1 MNASPWS
8 QSWAN
13 IRKLEKYAVDLDTRR
28 PIQMPVLTEK
38 ECRGVTQKLEV
49 LKPPSSDQHAKSQP
63 KRRLMKKRVTSSK
76 VFRKTNWQLTQKQ
89 KVIYFSK
96 IASNIIQISTI
107 SMIWEMS
114 PQKWIRMSFEDT
126 VRYSGRCQT
135 SRVFDLVNVGVLL
148 KLVNPETKKTSL
160 STYSFQRKSCIWTK
174 KISSKIPTWKNAQ
187 NWRYKVSQLHVTH
200 LPSRYSDPPCLHL

>member
-1 MNASPWS
+1 
-8 QSWAN
+8 
-13 IRKLEKYAVDLDTRR
+13 
-28 PIQMPVLTEK
+28 MPVLTEK

-49 LKPPSSDQHAKSQP
+49 LKPPSSDQHAKSLP
-63 KRRLMKKRVTSSK
+63 KRRLMKKLVTSSK

>member
-1 MNASPWS
+1 MPNLY
-8 QSWAN
+8 
-13 IRKLEKYAVDLDTRR
+13 RKGDWWKNLSLLPKCLEKQIDSWHRNKRWFTF
-28 PIQMPVLTEK
+28 
-38 ECRGVTQKLEV
+38 QKSLI
-49 LKPPSSDQHAKSQP
+49 HHP
-63 KRRLMKKRVTSSK
+63 KRCVLIKYN
-76 VFRKTNWQLTQKQ
+76 FNDHCL
-89 KVIYFSK
+89 
-96 IASNIIQISTI
+96 

>member
-1 MNASPWS
+1 
-8 QSWAN
+8 
-13 IRKLEKYAVDLDTRR
+13 
-28 PIQMPVLTEK
+28 
-38 ECRGVTQKLEV
+38 
-49 LKPPSSDQHAKSQP
+49 
-63 KRRLMKKRVTSSK
+63 LMKKLVTSSK